1 MEQGLVPQGTTDDCS
16 DSDWEE
22 TNVNVIIEGLECPQ
36 LAILQCTFVAVD
48 ACGNTS
54 EPVVTELVV
63 ITENGPT
70 ITSCGES
77 MTVDSEEEITV
88 SETDVIFSTSC
99 GVGVEVNINGPVI
112 SDNGCEGTTYT
123 YTYIVSDECGL
134 TAICER
140 VFTVPNNSPECQ
152 NIEEGCFGFEIM
164 EYVQGTNMNGS
175 AIDAD
180 RTNPLTALGE
190 PDRVNAPGGF
200 VSLGY
205 GGSISIQFE
214 GAVVDFLGDDILVW
228 ETSFGGDDCLSG
240 GVESASIELSQD
252 GMTWLSA
259 GTVCRD
265 GAVDIAS
272 TGLDYIV
279 AIRITNDDISTTTD
293 GFDVDGV
300 EAINGCTS
308 IPEINTGECYA
319 TEAVEYI
326 QGTTSNGGAIALNR
340 TDPSKALGEPE
351 RTDALVFTTLG
362 YGGSITFA
370 FDGNVPNGEGDDI
383 EVVETSFNSPGCEA
397 YPEYADVY
405 VSQNGV
411 AFFFVKTICKG
422 DNFVDISDANQGF
435 AYVTYVKVVN
445 NDELTTTPDAY
456 DVDGIVAIYNCE
468 DENIEEPGTGI
479 SGLPYD
485 TVESVLGSMPNPTQ
499 GMSNVNFVTSK
510 TTQTILEVYDM
521 SGRNIETLFNQVAYA
536 GQEYRMDFDGSK
548 LSNGVYIYRLTTGNE
563 VIITKFMVAR

>member
-1 MEQGLVPQGTTDDCS
+1 
-16 DSDWEE
+16 
-22 TNVNVIIEGLECPQ
+22 
-36 LAILQCTFVAVD
+36 
-48 ACGNTS
+48 
-54 EPVVTELVV
+54 
-63 ITENGPT
+63 
-70 ITSCGES
+70 
-77 MTVDSEEEITV
+77 
-88 SETDVIFSTSC
+88 
-99 GVGVEVNINGPVI
+99 
-112 SDNGCEGTTYT
+112 
-123 YTYIVSDECGL
+123 
-134 TAICER
+134 
-140 VFTVPNNSPECQ
+140 
-152 NIEEGCFGFEIM
+152 
-164 EYVQGTNMNGS
+164 
-175 AIDAD
+175 
-180 RTNPLTALGE
+180 
-190 PDRVNAPGGF
+190 
-200 VSLGY
+200 
-205 GGSISIQFE
+205 
-214 GAVVDFLGDDILVW
+214 
-228 ETSFGGDDCLSG
+228 
-240 GVESASIELSQD
+240 
-252 GMTWLSA
+252 
-259 GTVCRD
+259 
-265 GAVDIAS
+265 
-272 TGLDYIV
+272 LDYIV